1 MKVVLVGPPTL
12 TDADIARVL
21 PEGTDEIIPAGTW
34 GTHDCILRY
43 VNTHGIK
50 LTEFYIEFEFFG
62 PLAITEHFMRAI
74 DYGDSVV
81 IFPDSSI
88 PESDNFIAQCEKQH
102 KPLTVA
108 EAGR

>member
-12 TDADIARVL
+12 TDADISRWL

-62 PLAITEHFMRAI
+62 PLAIMEHFMRAI
-74 DYGDSVV
+74 DYADSVV
-81 IFPDSSI
+81 LFPDSSI
-88 PESDNFIAQCEKQH
+88 PETDDFIAQCEKQH
-102 KPLTVA
+102 KPLKI
-108 EAGR
+108 AGR